1 MIVDAHTD
9 VLWKMLKEP
18 DIDFYQE
25 DKRLDLHY
33 PNMLKGNIGVQVFA
47 IFVSTLKTPKFLSAI
62 QSIDD
67 FYEKIIK
74 DGEKIQAAACNE
86 QLRSIL
92 ENGKKAAILSLEGAE
107 AMEGD
112 LSKLRILYRL
122 GVRAMGL
129 TWNFANEVGDGVAEE
144 RNGGLTL
151 FGKEVVQEMNRL
163 KMIVDISHLSE
174 RGFWDVL
181 SISSQPI
188 IASHSNAKAVH
199 DHPRNLTDDQIKA
212 IINRDGIIG
221 MTYVKDF
228 ISQKEEPT
236 VDDLLLHI
244 EHIAD
249 LGGIKHIGL
258 GSDFDGGILI
268 SELNDAGK
276 LDRLAEALY
285 LKYTNEMANG
295 ILGENWLRFYKS
307 YL

>member
-18 DIDFYQE
+18 DIDFFRE
-25 DKRLDLHY
+25 EKRLALHY
-33 PNMLKGNIGVQVFA
+33 PNMLKGNVGVQVFA
-47 IFVSTLKTPKFLSAI
+47 IFVSTLKAPKFVSAI
-62 QSIDD
+62 QSVDD

-74 DGEKIQAAACNE
+74 DGEKIQAATSNE

-107 AMEGD
+107 AIEGD
-112 LSKLRILYRL
+112 LSKLRILFRL
-122 GVRAMGL
+122 GIRAMGL

-144 RNGGLTL
+144 RNGGLTH
-151 FGKEVVQEMNRL
+151 FGKEVVHEMNRL
-163 KMIVDISHLSE
+163 KMIIDVSHLSE
-174 RGFWDVL
+174 RGFWEVL
-181 SISSQPI
+181 RISNQPI

-199 DHPRNLTDDQIKA
+199 DHPRNLTDEQIKA

-221 MTYVKDF
+221 ITFVKDF
-228 ISQKEEPT
+228 ISKKGEPT

-258 GSDFDGGILI
+258 GSDFDGGVVI
-268 SELNDAGK
+268 SEIDHAGK

-285 LKYTNEMANG
+285 VKHSNEIANG